1 MTRAWFFLFLMS
13 LESLVWGEA
22 TIPAAKQEATLT
34 HLKRVKAHSFVGK
47 DWQTLRSLA
56 QTYPRSLAT
65 NYEQSTRQL
74 AQMDVQK
81 KKAGARAVAQP
92 PLYDRVKS
100 QRDFSRRKLQAF
112 KRAVE
117 EWVLLVQTKIDYGL
131 YHHNRRE
138 FYRDLLPAIEKYVL
152 KESPSKGLMGLH
164 YYVENLSPPRDENAS
179 FSERFLKPKY
189 AKEYQERKIKFYQ
202 DYKGILEKERV
213 PLALDPVNNKSVL
226 GRLDEKIASVAQRI
240 EHWKTKE
247 SSFDKRGRAS
257 FTLDQVMGIEA
268 LKEMGYQGRGVL
280 LGVLEPPPY
289 YETPQERKAPVHEDL
304 RKRLSAPSSAPAAL
318 HGSHVAGIVVARARS
333 VFDRAGVAPKA
344 ILYYKESPAD
354 QSTDIYYQTAQGLS
368 VKPPTGKV
376 RTLVTSMPRAQADA
390 LFSKALGEM
399 SAAGVRFLNTS
410 MVYSVGPLTTKAL
423 KEFASTGGVIV
434 KASGNAGVRLESPMK
449 LNTGQL
455 TLIQEYQLG
464 VDLGLFKAILSDP
477 DLKKTYVFVGNM
489 DSATTFDKTSNRAGI
504 LQDRFVCAWGTNVP
518 STVRDK
524 DRRKLT
530 GTSMAAPMVLGA
542 LALLQE
548 AYPGCGPQVLAQNIL
563 DTAVSLGP
571 ARNFGQGR
579 LDLAAAFEMCAR
591 SCGLPVPPAQ
601 KDAGAVKD

>member
-1 MTRAWFFLFLMS
+1 MRAWFFLFFMS
-13 LESLVWGEA
+13 LQSLTCVGA
-22 TIPAAKQEATLT
+22 SVPAARADANLI
-34 HLKRVKAHSFVGK
+34 HFKRTKAHSFVGK
-47 DWQTLRSLA
+47 DWQTLKSLA

-74 AQMDVQK
+74 AQMDAQK
-81 KKAGARAVAQP
+81 KKAGGRSIAHP

-100 QRDFSRRKLQAF
+100 QRDFSWRKLQAF
-112 KRAVE
+112 KRAVG
-117 EWVLLVQTKIDYGL
+117 EWVLLVQTKIDHGL

-152 KESPSKGLMGLH
+152 KESPSKGLTGLH
-164 YYVENLSPPRDENAS
+164 YYVETLSPPRDENAS

-189 AKEYQERKIKFYQ
+189 AKEYQERKVKFYQ
-202 DYKGILEKERV
+202 DYKGMLIKERTS
-213 PLALDPVNNKSVL
+213 LALDPVKNKVAL
-226 GRLDEKIASVAQRI
+226 GRLDEKISYVGQRI

-247 SSFDKRGRAS
+247 PSFDKRGRAS

-280 LGVLEPPPY
+280 IGILEPPPY
-289 YETPQERKAPVHEDL
+289 YETPKERKAPVHEDL
-304 RKRLSAPSSAPAAL
+304 KKRLTTPSSAPAAL

-333 VFDRAGVAPKA
+333 VYDRAGVAPKA
-344 ILYYKESPAD
+344 TLYYKESPAD

-368 VKPPTGKV
+368 VKPPPGKV

-390 LFSKALGEM
+390 LFAKALSEM
-399 SAAGVRFLNTS
+399 TAAGVRFLNTS
-410 MVYSVGPLTTKAL
+410 MVYSAGPLTTKAL
-423 KEFASTGGVIV
+423 KEFAASGGVIV
-434 KASGNAGVRLESPMK
+434 KASGNAGVRLESPMN

-455 TLIQEYQLG
+455 DNIQEYQLG
-464 VDLGLFKAILSDP
+464 VDLGLFKSILADP
-477 DLKKTYVFVGNM
+477 ALKKTYVFVGNM
-489 DSATTFDKTSNRAGI
+489 DSATTFDKSSNRAGI
-504 LQDRFVCAWGTNVP
+504 LQERFVCAWGTNIL

-579 LDLAAAFEMCAR
+579 LDLAAAFEMSAQ
-591 SCGLPVPPAQ
+591 SCGLPSPPVQ
-601 KDAGAVKD
+601 KDIVTAKG